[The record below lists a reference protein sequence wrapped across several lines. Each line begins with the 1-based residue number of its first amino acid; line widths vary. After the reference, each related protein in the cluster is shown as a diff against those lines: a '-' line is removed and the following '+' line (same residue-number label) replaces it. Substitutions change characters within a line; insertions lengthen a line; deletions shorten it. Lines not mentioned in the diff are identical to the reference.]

1 MLKLKLVT
9 YILFFINLCAYSQT
23 NKATITYNVQLN
35 KDNALYQKK
44 DRYFLGA
51 MQAAEGLRFKLFYKD
66 GKALFEEIEALRSD
80 EFKTKIAK
88 TFSGYINPIYSDY
101 DALKSYNYAKDTPI
115 FKSKKFLIERSLDF
129 DWKLLQESKVIKGYR
144 CFKAILKESEERTYQ
159 TIAWYCPDIN
169 LPTGPLFYGNL
180 PGLILKLKNQ
190 YATFYLNSLEIGQN
204 ENLEIRFPTE
214 GKKISKSEYRQR
226 FKATMDSLQTSLK
239 N

>member
-1 MLKLKLVT
+1 MTKLKLVT
-9 YILFFINLCAYSQT
+9 YILLFINLGVYSQT
-23 NKATITYNVQLN
+23 NNASITYNVQLK

-51 MQAAEGLRFKLFYKD
+51 MQAAKGLKFKLLYKD
-66 GKALFEEIEALRSD
+66 GKALFEDIEALRSD

-88 TFSGYINPIYSDY
+88 TFAGYINPIYNDY
-101 DALKSYNYAKDTPI
+101 DALKSYNYPKDTPI

-144 CFKAILKESEERTYQ
+144 CFKAILKEPEEGTYQ

-180 PGLILKLKNQ
+180 PGLIIELTNK
-190 YATFYLNSLEIGQN
+190 YATFYLNSLEINQN
-204 ENLEIRFPTE
+204 ENLEIQFPTK
-214 GKKISKSEYRQR
+214 GKRISKPEYRQQ
-226 FKATMDSLQTSLK
+226 FKAKMDSLQTRFK
-239 N
+239 K